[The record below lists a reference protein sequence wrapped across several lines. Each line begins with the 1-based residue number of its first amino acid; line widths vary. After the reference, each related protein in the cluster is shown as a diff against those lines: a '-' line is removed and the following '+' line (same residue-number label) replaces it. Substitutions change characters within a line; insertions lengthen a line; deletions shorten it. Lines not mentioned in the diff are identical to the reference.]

1 MTHCFETPS
10 GRLGGAWW
18 DFYRLYC
25 PMCGCNL
32 GDAQKRLQRRDVA
45 LWQFCQL
52 SRVCFAAL
60 SFQFSCTTVYHGVWK
75 SPRKS
80 HLTHFLM
87 LRAKRAQ
94 KRNFKRC
101 DVRVLC
107 SWMSNDIGK
116 TFYWRKQ
123 SLVGQWRP
131 TKSPWSNISWN
142 EDGGVALEGCYK
154 SLLLSKQL

>member
-1 MTHCFETPS
+1 M
-10 GRLGGAWW
+10 LK
-18 DFYRLYC
+18 
-25 PMCGCNL
+25 
-32 GDAQKRLQRRDVA
+32 KRLQRRDVA

-60 SFQFSCTTVYHGVWK
+60 SFQFSCMYNSVASSTVFKNRPESRIWPIFQCCERSELK
-75 SPRKS
+75 NEENQNKKARK
-80 HLTHFLM
+80 
-87 LRAKRAQ
+87 
-94 KRNFKRC
+94 FKNALKNSYEIFSRIFKQC
-101 DVRVLC
+101 DARVLC